1 MNLPD
6 SSFREKQAVG
16 YVDLRISF
24 WYEDNNWKVLKKLS
38 IDSVSHGAECEPTQ
52 GESERR
58 QEGLRPRF
66 WHISTLDG
74 REAAGTRDWGV
85 AVKRQTEKT
94 VFQIYKQW

>member
-1 MNLPD
+1 MHAAKANTWLHFYFTEKTERMKSNIKSMNLPD

-66 WHISTLDG
+66 
-74 REAAGTRDWGV
+74 
-85 AVKRQTEKT
+85 
-94 VFQIYKQW
+94 